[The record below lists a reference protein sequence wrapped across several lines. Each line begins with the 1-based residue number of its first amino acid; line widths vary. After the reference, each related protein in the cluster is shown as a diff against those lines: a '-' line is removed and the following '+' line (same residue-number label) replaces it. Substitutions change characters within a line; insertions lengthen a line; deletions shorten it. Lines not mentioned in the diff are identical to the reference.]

1 MKLTTKKLYQLIQE
15 QVERMYQVSNSLIK
29 RLQSDPDVP
38 EERRQK
44 LLKMLNSGDDELIA
58 SAEEIMDLFGYG
70 EGYETTDI
78 PISDEA
84 YELNK
89 LGDEKQFYYGDSR
102 RMYNQKKSDMRVG
115 RFLGTKPHQK
125 FSLDLLIKPYFDNF
139 KKRLPSEVMYDESE
153 RGSMEEERRLMNLI
167 EDIISSFFDDTEEAY
182 DDMGAENFGGFS
194 RYEDVLTKNM
204 ITYYDNIKYKRNNPI
219 DDRLV

>member
-1 MKLTTKKLYQLIQE
+1 ME
-15 QVERMYQVSNSLIK
+15 QVQRMYQVPNSLIK

-44 LLKMLNSGDDELIA
+44 LLKMLNSGDDELIS

-84 YELNK
+84 HELNK
-89 LGDEKQFYYGDSR
+89 AGDEKQFYYRDSR

-125 FSLDLLIKPYFDNF
+125 FSLDALIKIYFDKF
-139 KKRLPSEVMYDESE
+139 KKRLPSEVMYNKEE
-153 RGSMEEERRLMNLI
+153 FGSVKEERRLMELM

-194 RYEDVLTKNM
+194 RYEDILTKNM
-204 ITYYDNIKYKRNNPI
+204 ITYYDNIKYGRNNPI
-219 DDRLV
+219 DKRLV